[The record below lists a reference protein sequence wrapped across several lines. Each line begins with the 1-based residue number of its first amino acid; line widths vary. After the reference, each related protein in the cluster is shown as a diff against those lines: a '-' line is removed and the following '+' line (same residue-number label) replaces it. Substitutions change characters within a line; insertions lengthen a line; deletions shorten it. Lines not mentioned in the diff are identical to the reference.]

1 MRKINEFIN
10 EKLKVT
16 KNYSG
21 DNTVIP
27 STINAVHKEYLNTLY
42 ATIKSMARDKGIS
55 EDDDLSELV
64 NYYKAYTK
72 NDKKYQTKEMIWA
85 YISVV
90 LGYDYMFDNSSR
102 ERWTKRY
109 LTDIYDEVDP
119 VEEFVYRAV
128 EWANNYGG

>member
-27 STINAVHKEYLNTLY
+27 PTINAVHKEYLNTLY

-102 ERWTKRY
+102 ERWIKRY
-109 LTDIYDEVDP
+109 LKDIYDEVDP

>member
-1 MRKINEFIN
+1 MKKLNEFIN

-16 KNYSG
+16 KNYTG

-27 STINAVHKEYLNTLY
+27 STINDAHKEYLNKLY
-42 ATIKSMARDKGIS
+42 DIIKKMAIDKGIS
-55 EDDDLSELV
+55 EDDDLSSLV
-64 NYYKAYTK
+64 KYYKEYTK

-90 LGYDYMFDNSSR
+90 LGYDYMFDNSSH
-102 ERWTKRY
+102 ERWIKRY
-109 LTDIYDEVDP
+109 LTDLYDEVDP

>member
-21 DNTVIP
+21 DTTKIPPVI
-27 STINAVHKEYLNTLY
+27 NDVHKEYLNKLY
-42 ATIKSMARDKGIS
+42 ATIKMLALDKGIS

-102 ERWTKRY
+102 ERWIKRY
-109 LTDIYDEVDP
+109 LKDIYDEVDP

-128 EWANNYGG
+128 EWANNYGS

>member
-21 DNTVIP
+21 DTTKIPPVIHD
-27 STINAVHKEYLNTLY
+27 VHKEYLNTLY
-42 ATIKSMARDKGIS
+42 ATIKMIARDKGIS

-72 NDKKYQTKEMIWA
+72 NDKKYQTKEMIWT
-85 YISVV
+85 YLFVV
-90 LGYDYMFDNSSR
+90 LGYDYMFDDSDDERR
-102 ERWTKRY
+102 ENGY
-109 LTDIYDEVDP
+109 LSELYDDTDPI
-119 VEEFVYRAV
+119 EEFVYRAA
-128 EWANNYGG
+128 EHANNYM

>member
-21 DNTVIP
+21 DTTVIP
-27 STINAVHKEYLNTLY
+27 STINDSHEEYLNTLY
-42 ATIKSMARDKGIS
+42 ATIKKMALDKGIS

-64 NYYKAYTK
+64 KYYKEYTK
-72 NDKKYQTKEMIWA
+72 NDKKYQTKEMIWS

-90 LGYDYMFDNSSR
+90 LGYDYMFDNSSH
-102 ERWTKRY
+102 ERWVKRY
-109 LTDIYDEVDP
+109 LRDIYDEVDP

-128 EWANNYGG
+128 EWANNYGS

>member
-16 KNYSG
+16 KNYVG
-21 DNTVIP
+21 DTTKIPPVI
-27 STINAVHKEYLNTLY
+27 NDVHKEYLNTLY
-42 ATIKSMARDKGIS
+42 ATIKMLALDKGIS

-102 ERWTKRY
+102 ERWINRY
-109 LTDIYDEVDP
+109 LTNLYDEVDP

>member
-21 DNTVIP
+21 DTTKIPPVI
-27 STINAVHKEYLNTLY
+27 NDVHKEYLNRLY
-42 ATIKSMARDKGIS
+42 ATIKSIARDKGIS

-90 LGYDYMFDNSSR
+90 LGYNYMFDDSTDA
-102 ERWTKRY
+102 RWDNGY
-109 LTDIYDEVDP
+109 LSELYDDADP
-119 VEEFVYRAV
+119 IEEFVYRAA
-128 EWANNYGG
+128 EWANNYSN

>member
-1 MRKINEFIN
+1 MRKITEFIN

-16 KNYSG
+16 KNYTG
-21 DNTVIP
+21 DTTQVP
-27 STINAVHKEYLNTLY
+27 STISNKDKEYLNTLY
-42 ATIKSMARDKGIS
+42 DIIKRMVQLEKIS

-64 NYYKAYTK
+64 KYYKEYTK
-72 NDKKYQTKEMIWA
+72 NDKKYQTKEMIWS

-102 ERWTKRY
+102 ERWVKRY
-109 LTDIYDEVDP
+109 LRDIYDDIDP
-119 VEEFVYRAV
+119 VQEFVYRAA

>member
-16 KNYSG
+16 KKYSG

-27 STINAVHKEYLNTLY
+27 PTINDSHKEYLNTLY
-42 ATIKSMARDKGIS
+42 ATIKRMALDKGIS

-64 NYYKAYTK
+64 KYYKEYTK

-90 LGYDYMFDNSSR
+90 LGYDYMFDNSSH
-102 ERWTKRY
+102 ERWIKRY
-109 LTDIYDEVDP
+109 LTDLYDEVDP
-119 VEEFVYRAV
+119 IEEFVYRAV

>member
-64 NYYKAYTK
+64 KYYKEYTK

-90 LGYDYMFDNSSR
+90 LGYDYMFDNSSH
-102 ERWTKRY
+102 ERWINRY

>member
-1 MRKINEFIN
+1 MRKLNEFIN

-16 KNYSG
+16 KNYTG

-27 STINAVHKEYLNTLY
+27 STINDAHKEYLNKLY
-42 ATIKSMARDKGIS
+42 DIIKKMALDKGIS

-64 NYYKAYTK
+64 NYYKEYTK

-90 LGYDYMFDNSSR
+90 LGYDYMFDNSSH
-102 ERWTKRY
+102 ERWIKRY
-109 LTDIYDEVDP
+109 LTDLYDEVDP

>member
-1 MRKINEFIN
+1 MRKLNEFIT

-27 STINAVHKEYLNTLY
+27 PTINDVHKEYLNKLY
-42 ATIKSMARDKGIS
+42 SIIKKMAIDKGIS

-109 LTDIYDEVDP
+109 LKDIYDDGDP

-128 EWANNYGG
+128 EWANNYGS

>member
-21 DNTVIP
+21 DTTKIP
-27 STINAVHKEYLNTLY
+27 PVINAVHKEYLNTLY
-42 ATIKSMARDKGIS
+42 ATIKMMALDKGIS

-64 NYYKAYTK
+64 NYYKEYTK
-72 NDKKYQTKEMIWA
+72 NDKIYQTKEMIWA

-102 ERWTKRY
+102 ERWNKRY

-128 EWANNYGG
+128 EWANNYGS

>member
-21 DNTVIP
+21 DTTKIP
-27 STINAVHKEYLNTLY
+27 PGINNVHEEYLNKLY
-42 ATIKSMARDKGIS
+42 DIIKKMALDKGIS

-64 NYYKAYTK
+64 NYYKEYTK

-90 LGYDYMFDNSSR
+90 LGYDYMFDNSSH
-102 ERWTKRY
+102 ERWVKRY
-109 LTDIYDEVDP
+109 LTDIYDDVDP

-128 EWANNYGG
+128 EWANNYGS

>member
-16 KNYSG
+16 KNYIG
-21 DNTVIP
+21 DTTKIP
-27 STINAVHKEYLNTLY
+27 SVINNVHEEYLNTLY
-42 ATIKSMARDKGIS
+42 ATIKKMALDKGIS

-64 NYYKAYTK
+64 KYYKEYTK
-72 NDKKYQTKEMIWA
+72 NDKKYQTKEMIWS

-90 LGYDYMFDNSSR
+90 LGYDYMFDNSSH
-102 ERWTKRY
+102 ERWVKRY
-109 LTDIYDEVDP
+109 LRDIYDEVDP

-128 EWANNYGG
+128 EWANNYGS

>member
-1 MRKINEFIN
+1 MKNLNEFIT

-16 KNYSG
+16 KKYSG

-27 STINAVHKEYLNTLY
+27 PTINDTHKEYLNKLY
-42 ATIKSMARDKGIS
+42 DIIKKMALDKGIS

-64 NYYKAYTK
+64 KYYKEYTK

-90 LGYDYMFDNSSR
+90 LGYDYMFDNSSH
-102 ERWTKRY
+102 ERWIKRY
-109 LTDIYDEVDP
+109 LTDLYDEVDP

-128 EWANNYGG
+128 EYANNYN

>member
-1 MRKINEFIN
+1 MRKLNEFIT

-21 DNTVIP
+21 DNTTIP
-27 STINAVHKEYLNTLY
+27 ATINDTHKEYLNKLY
-42 ATIKSMARDKGIS
+42 DIIKRMALDKGIS
-55 EDDDLSELV
+55 EDDDLSSLV
-64 NYYKAYTK
+64 KYYKEYTK

-90 LGYDYMFDNSSR
+90 LGYDYMFDAHNYDRRGNNRLSD
-102 ERWTKRY
+102 
-109 LTDIYDEVDP
+109 LYDEVDP

-128 EWANNYGG
+128 EYANNYGG

>member
-64 NYYKAYTK
+64 KYYKEYTK

-102 ERWTKRY
+102 ERWIKRY
-109 LTDIYDEVDP
+109 LKDIYDEVDP

>member
-1 MRKINEFIN
+1 MRKINEFIT

-16 KNYSG
+16 KNYTG

-27 STINAVHKEYLNTLY
+27 STINDAHKEYLNKLY
-42 ATIKSMARDKGIS
+42 DIIKKMAIDKGIS
-55 EDDDLSELV
+55 EDDDLSSLV
-64 NYYKAYTK
+64 KYYKEYTK

-90 LGYDYMFDNSSR
+90 LGYDYMFDNSSH
-102 ERWTKRY
+102 ERWIKRY
-109 LTDIYDEVDP
+109 LTDLYDEVDP

>member
-16 KNYSG
+16 KNYS
-21 DNTVIP
+21 DDTTVIP
-27 STINAVHKEYLNTLY
+27 PVINNVHEEYLNTLY
-42 ATIKSMARDKGIS
+42 ATIKKMALDKGIS

-64 NYYKAYTK
+64 NYYKEYTK
-72 NDKKYQTKEMIWA
+72 NDKKYQTKEMIWS

-90 LGYDYMFDNSSR
+90 LGYDYMFDNSSH
-102 ERWTKRY
+102 ERWVKRY
-109 LTDIYDEVDP
+109 LTDIYDDVDP

-128 EWANNYGG
+128 EWANNYGS

>member
-27 STINAVHKEYLNTLY
+27 STINAVHKEYLNKLY
-42 ATIKSMARDKGIS
+42 GIIKKMALDKGIS

-64 NYYKAYTK
+64 KYYKEYTK
-72 NDKKYQTKEMIWA
+72 NDKKYQTKEIIWA

-90 LGYDYMFDNSSR
+90 LGYDYMFDAYNYD
-102 ERWTKRY
+102 RWGNKR
-109 LTDIYDEVDP
+109 LSELYDEVDP

>member
-16 KNYSG
+16 KNYIG
-21 DNTVIP
+21 DTTKIP
-27 STINAVHKEYLNTLY
+27 SVINNVHEEYLNTLY
-42 ATIKSMARDKGIS
+42 ATIKKMALDKGIS

-64 NYYKAYTK
+64 KYYKEYTK
-72 NDKKYQTKEMIWA
+72 NDKKYQTKEMIWS

-109 LTDIYDEVDP
+109 LKDIYDEVDP

-128 EWANNYGG
+128 EWANNYGS

>member
-21 DNTVIP
+21 DTAKIPPVI
-27 STINAVHKEYLNTLY
+27 NDVHKEYLNTLY
-42 ATIKSMARDKGIS
+42 ATIKMLALDKGIS

-90 LGYDYMFDNSSR
+90 LGYDYMFDNSSH
-102 ERWTKRY
+102 ERWIKRY
-109 LTDIYDEVDP
+109 LKDIYDEVDP

-128 EWANNYGG
+128 EWANNYGS

>member
-27 STINAVHKEYLNTLY
+27 PTINAVHKEYLNTLY

-64 NYYKAYTK
+64 KYYKEYTK

-90 LGYDYMFDNSSR
+90 LGYDYMFDAHNYD
-102 ERWTKRY
+102 RWGNNR
-109 LTDIYDEVDP
+109 LSDLYDEVDP

-128 EWANNYGG
+128 EYANNYS

>member
-27 STINAVHKEYLNTLY
+27 PTINAVHKEYLNTLY
-42 ATIKSMARDKGIS
+42 ATIKRMARDKGIS

-64 NYYKAYTK
+64 KYYKEYTK

-90 LGYDYMFDNSSR
+90 LGYDYMFDAYNYD
-102 ERWTKRY
+102 RWGNKR
-109 LTDIYDEVDP
+109 LSELYDEVDP

-128 EWANNYGG
+128 EWVNNYGS